1 MKKTAVLIA
10 SVILSIFCSL
20 PVFATGN
27 NLPEEKTIGVFA
39 KAVYT
44 LPVELPDGIKITLTS
59 KSDVTS
65 LRMVIFPITK
75 QDKRAYQWISDCT
88 TNCGTNI
95 LFYEI
100 YFIDEYGTRVNV
112 KKTLQVNITLP
123 KGYGVPK
130 VAKISTNGSLSQLVS
145 KSDSNKISFTIDK
158 GGYYAVVSARA
169 GSTVTHIFPK
179 TGEKSMINI
188 WIALFFV
195 SGIGVAGTAV
205 YGRKKKHSAK

>member
-1 MKKTAVLIA
+1 MAVTVQKKTM
-10 SVILSIFCSL
+10 
-20 PVFATGN
+20 T
-27 NLPEEKTIGVFA
+27 
-39 KAVYT
+39 
-44 LPVELPDGIKITLTS
+44 DIKITLTS

>member
-44 LPVELPDGIKITLTS
+44 LPDGCYGAKKDNDGHYVVELPDGIKITLT
-59 KSDVTS
+59 
-65 LRMVIFPITK
+65 
-75 QDKRAYQWISDCT
+75 CT

>member
-1 MKKTAVLIA
+1 
-10 SVILSIFCSL
+10 
-20 PVFATGN
+20 
-27 NLPEEKTIGVFA
+27 
-39 KAVYT
+39 
-44 LPVELPDGIKITLTS
+44 
-59 KSDVTS
+59 
-65 LRMVIFPITK
+65 MVIFPITK

-88 TNCGTNI
+88 TNLGTNI

-100 YFIDEYGTRVNV
+100 YFIDEYGTRVDV

-123 KGYGVPK
+123 NGYGVPK

-205 YGRKKKHSAK
+205 YGRKKKYSAK